1 MNEYLRNLSKIE
13 FVITYAC
20 TGKCKHCSEGT
31 HSGIGDHI
39 SADVASEAV
48 RKTAQI
54 YPIQT
59 VMTFGGE
66 PLLYSDVVF
75 EIMSCAKELN
85 IPKRQVITNG
95 FFSKAPSDIK
105 RIAQGLYT
113 SGVNDLRI
121 SVDAFHQETIPLDIV
136 KLFAK
141 EARIC
146 GIPIQLQPA
155 WLVSKEHENPYNEK
169 TRKILSEFE
178 AMGLSQGS
186 GNIVFPQGNALEY
199 LSEYLAVTHVENPYV
214 EDPYNIKCISF
225 SPNGDVLNGNA
236 YKQDITDILRTY
248 SPVG

>member
-20 TGKCKHCSEGT
+20 TGKCKHCSEGN

-59 VMTFGGE
+59 VMAFGGE
-66 PLLYSDVVF
+66 PLLYPDAVF
-75 EIMSCAKELN
+75 SIMSCAKKLN

-95 FFSKAPSDIK
+95 FFSKAHGDIK
-105 RIAQGLYT
+105 RIAWGLFE

-121 SVDAFHQETIPLDIV
+121 SVDAFHQETIPLDAV
-136 KLFAK
+136 KLFIR
-141 EARIC
+141 EVTVC
-146 GIPIQLQPA
+146 GIPAKLQPA
-155 WLVSKEHENPYNEK
+155 WLVSKEHENPYNKK
-169 TRKILSEFE
+169 TREILCELE
-178 AMGLSQGS
+178 AMGISQGS

-199 LSEYLAVTHVENPYV
+199 LSEYFTDTHVENPYI
-214 EDPYNIKCISF
+214 EDPYNVKCISF
-225 SPNGDVLNGNA
+225 SPNGDVLNGNV
-236 YKQDITDILRTY
+236 YKQDITDILHSY